1 MMYENDYNYQT
12 LENETRLLQ
21 QQNSWTMDN
30 SEVLPENDPLYTR
43 KKLLKN

>member
-1 MMYENDYNYQT
+1 MYEDNYQT

-43 KKLLKN
+43 KKLPKN

>member
-1 MMYENDYNYQT
+1 MMYEDNYQT

-21 QQNSWTMDN
+21 QQNSWTKDN
-30 SEVLPENDPLYTR
+30 SEVLSENDPLYTR

>member
-1 MMYENDYNYQT
+1 MMYEDNYQT
-12 LENETRLLQ
+12 LEYETRLLQ

>member
-1 MMYENDYNYQT
+1 MMYEDNYQT

-21 QQNSWTMDN
+21 QQNSWTKDN

>member
-1 MMYENDYNYQT
+1 MMYEDNYQT
-12 LENETRLLQ
+12 LENKTRLLQ

>member
-1 MMYENDYNYQT
+1 MMYEDNYQT

-21 QQNSWTMDN
+21 QQNSWIMDN